1 MMNFIKN
8 VDVKEAAVI
17 LGAAAGAGAAIFGAK
32 KGFEVLKA
40 HMPKKNKKVVKEQ
53 KPEEVE
59 VIEEK

>member
-17 LGAAAGAGAAIFGAK
+17 FGAAAVAGGAIFGAK
-32 KGFEVLKA
+32 KGFGKLKE
-40 HMPKKNKKVVKEQ
+40 HLPKKDKKVVEEQ

-59 VIEEK
+59 VVEEK